1 MSQALSP
8 RHHHFILNTDNR
20 PHPLANTLTL
30 IAACLGTVAV
40 ISAGFPSLHMLS
52 GWTGAVGLATGLWS
66 QLVSATT
73 AGRFVNVTAMIF
85 SGLGLLFGL
94 GHGGLY

>member
-20 PHPLANTLTL
+20 PHPMANTLAL
-30 IAACLGTVAV
+30 IAAVLGTVAV
-40 ISAGFPSLHMLS
+40 ISAGFPSLHMLG
-52 GWTGAVGLATGLWS
+52 GWTGATGMATGLWS

-73 AGRFVNVTAMIF
+73 AQRFVNVTAIIF

-94 GHGGLY
+94 AHGGLY